1 MKKVVFNDDN
11 LSEEEMDVTINK
23 VRGIIL
29 NAKGQILLCKY
40 AGVYLLPG
48 GSIDEGET
56 EKEAFKREI
65 YEETGIEIDEE
76 IEKFLEIQTF
86 NKNYYERRL
95 DKKINRITNTSFY
108 VAQTL
113 KEIDWENRKLT
124 ESEEK
129 NGFSIFYTNLSR
141 IEYLISSNDTAN
153 PKKAIFDRELLTVI
167 KEFAKYRETDNTK
180 EGRE

>member
-86 NKNYYERRL
+86 NKNYYERR
-95 DKKINRITNTSFY
+95 Y
-108 VAQTL
+108 
-113 KEIDWENRKLT
+113 
-124 ESEEK
+124 
-129 NGFSIFYTNLSR
+129 
-141 IEYLISSNDTAN
+141 
-153 PKKAIFDRELLTVI
+153 
-167 KEFAKYRETDNTK
+167 KYSK
-180 EGRE
+180 F